1 MAQMVVTHGN
11 GIKNQF
17 RLSESDFYKIPS
29 MKEVDLGNQPTAY
42 EAYLYL
48 IKDLESGKM
57 YLGVHKL
64 NDKLYWTS
72 MKHLEGLRILQG
84 DEKRIQYKILEYG
97 EYSTMKNKE
106 ADEIDKHDA
115 VRSPDFWNQMYG
127 SYHKE
132 KMRLSLVKKI
142 VSNIENGV
150 YSITTENVS
159 DLVKIPTWQVR
170 EGEYVPG
177 LLKYIKSKINEVSG
191 STKNCNPIVILEDRL
206 NEKLYRETDLRIDGA
221 HTLKGAHSCGSL
233 TIKVIRIPKEVHAHL
248 SASEIEM
255 IATLLNKDEEVR
267 KEPNSKETL
276 AKTIFGFW
284 LRSRL
289 EIDSDQNIE
298 FLKDSGKDS
307 AERKDIFKKAE
318 ELKKSYLYETLQNV
332 VLIEYQEA
340 DKEILTKAVTES
352 TTDITLAISQSSS
365 SLRWDR
371 ACEKLQDDKQGR
383 KHLAYYVYH
392 SSFVAAEE
400 LWVDEEMKL
409 RERLDYWLTSKGYTY
424 EIIEM
429 PYKREKV
436 IL

>member
-1 MAQMVVTHGN
+1 MALLHAV

-17 RLSESDFYKIPS
+17 RLDESDFYKIPS

-48 IKDLESGKM
+48 IKDIITGSK

-64 NDKLYWTS
+64 SDTVYWTS
-72 MKHLEGLRILQG
+72 MKHLEGLKILQG
-84 DEKRIQYKILEYG
+84 DEKRIKYQILEYG
-97 EYSTMKNKE
+97 DYSTMKNKE

-115 VRSPDFWNQMYG
+115 VRSPEFWNQMQG
-127 SYHKE
+127 HYHKE
-132 KMRLSLVKKI
+132 KMRPDLVKEI
-142 VSNIENGV
+142 VFNIESGKYGTQIESV
-150 YSITTENVS
+150 EELI
-159 DLVKIPTWQVR
+159 KIPTWQVR
-170 EGEYVPG
+170 NEEYVPS
-177 LLKYIKSKINEVSG
+177 LLKYIKTKIREVGG
-191 STKNCNPIVILEDRL
+191 STKNCNPIVILENRL
-206 NEKLYRETDLRIDGA
+206 NPKLYSITDLRIDGA
-221 HTLKGAHSCGSL
+221 HTLKSAHSENSIN
-233 TIKVIRIPKEVHAHL
+233 IKTIRIPFEVHSDL
-248 SASEIEM
+248 SHSEVEM
-255 IATLLNKDEEVR
+255 IATLLNKDDEIR

-289 EIDSDQNIE
+289 AIDSDDNIQ
-298 FLKDSGKDS
+298 FLKESGKDS
-307 AERKDIFKKAE
+307 TERKDIFKKAE

-332 VLIEYQEA
+332 VLIDYQEA
-340 DKEILTKAVTES
+340 DKEVLTKLVTES
-352 TTDITLAISQSSS
+352 TTDTTLAISQSSS

-371 ACEKLQDDKQGR
+371 ACEKLQDDKEGR

-409 RERLDYWLTSKGYTY
+409 IERLDYWLTSKGYTY

>member
-1 MAQMVVTHGN
+1 MVLLDTV

-17 RLSESDFYKIPS
+17 RLDESDFYKIPS
-29 MKEVDLGNQPTAY
+29 MKEVDLGNQPIAY

-48 IKDLESGKM
+48 IKDIITGNK

-64 NDKLYWTS
+64 SDTVYWTS
-72 MKHLEGLRILQG
+72 MKHLEGLKILQG
-84 DEKRIQYKILEYG
+84 DEKRIKYQILEYG
-97 EYSTMKNKE
+97 DYSTMKNKE

-115 VRSPDFWNQMYG
+115 VRSPEFWNQMQG
-127 SYHKE
+127 HYHKE
-132 KMRLSLVKKI
+132 KMRPDLVKEI
-142 VSNIENGV
+142 VSNIESGKYGTQIESV
-150 YSITTENVS
+150 EELI
-159 DLVKIPTWQVR
+159 KIPTWQVR
-170 EGEYVPG
+170 NEEYVPS
-177 LLKYIKSKINEVSG
+177 LLKYIKTKIREVGG
-191 STKNCNPIVILEDRL
+191 STKNCNPIVILENRL
-206 NEKLYRETDLRIDGA
+206 NSKLYSITDLRIDGA
-221 HTLKGAHSCGSL
+221 HTLKSAHSENSIN
-233 TIKVIRIPKEVHAHL
+233 IKTIRIPFEVHSDL
-248 SASEIEM
+248 SHSEVEM
-255 IATLLNKDEEVR
+255 IATLLNKDDEIR

-289 EIDSDQNIE
+289 AIDSDENIR
-298 FLKDSGKDS
+298 FLKESGKDS
-307 AERKDIFKKAE
+307 TERKDIFKKAE

-332 VLIEYQEA
+332 VLIDYQEA
-340 DKEILTKAVTES
+340 DKEVLTKLVTES
-352 TTDITLAISQSSS
+352 TTDTTLAISQSSS

-371 ACEKLQDDKQGR
+371 ACEKLQDDKEGR

-409 RERLDYWLTSKGYTY
+409 IERLDYWLTSKGYTY

>member
-1 MAQMVVTHGN
+1 MALLHAV

-17 RLSESDFYKIPS
+17 RLDESDFYKIPS

-48 IKDLESGKM
+48 IKDIITGSK

-64 NDKLYWTS
+64 SDTVYWTS
-72 MKHLEGLRILQG
+72 MKHLEGLKILQG
-84 DEKRIQYKILEYG
+84 DEKRIKYQILEYG
-97 EYSTMKNKE
+97 DYSTMKNKE

-115 VRSPDFWNQMYG
+115 VRSPEFWNQMQG
-127 SYHKE
+127 HYHKE
-132 KMRLSLVKKI
+132 KMRPDLVKEI
-142 VSNIENGV
+142 VSNIKSGKYGTQIESV
-150 YSITTENVS
+150 EELI
-159 DLVKIPTWQVR
+159 KIPTWQVR
-170 EGEYVPG
+170 NEEYVPS
-177 LLKYIKSKINEVSG
+177 LLKYIKTKIREVGG
-191 STKNCNPIVILEDRL
+191 STKNCNPIVILENRL
-206 NEKLYRETDLRIDGA
+206 NSKLYSITDLRIDGA
-221 HTLKGAHSCGSL
+221 HTLKSAHSENSIN
-233 TIKVIRIPKEVHAHL
+233 IKTIRIPFEVHSDL
-248 SASEIEM
+248 SHSEVEM
-255 IATLLNKDEEVR
+255 IATLLNKDDEIR

-289 EIDSDQNIE
+289 AIDSDENIQ
-298 FLKDSGKDS
+298 FLKESGKDS
-307 AERKDIFKKAE
+307 TERKDIFKKAE

-332 VLIEYQEA
+332 VLIDYQEA
-340 DKEILTKAVTES
+340 DKEVLTKLVTES
-352 TTDITLAISQSSS
+352 TTDTTLAISQSSS

-371 ACEKLQDDKQGR
+371 ACEKLQDDKEGR

-409 RERLDYWLTSKGYTY
+409 IERLDYWLTSKGYTY

>member
-1 MAQMVVTHGN
+1 MAELVVSSGN

-29 MKEVDLGNQPTAY
+29 MKEVDLGNQPMAY
-42 EAYLYL
+42 EAYLYY
-48 IKDLESGKM
+48 IKDLISGSM

-72 MKHLEGLRILQG
+72 MKHLEGKAILQG

-106 ADEIDKHDA
+106 SDEIDKHDA
-115 VRSPDFWNQMYG
+115 VRSPEFWNQMYG

-132 KMRLSLVKKI
+132 KMRPSLVKEI

-150 YSITTENVS
+150 YPITTESVS
-159 DLVKIPTWQVR
+159 NLVKISTWQVR
-170 EGEYVPG
+170 LGEYVPS

-206 NEKLYRETDLRIDGA
+206 NKKLYRETDLRIDGA
-221 HTLKGAHSCGSL
+221 HTLKAAHSCGSL
-233 TIKVIRIPKEVHAHL
+233 TIKVIRIPKEIHADL
-248 SASEIEM
+248 STSEIEL
-255 IATLLNKDEEVR
+255 IATGLNKDKEIR

-284 LRSRL
+284 LRNRL
-289 EIDSDQNIE
+289 EIDSDMNIGI
-298 FLKDSGKDS
+298 LKDSGKDS
-307 AERKDIFKKAE
+307 AERRDIFKKAE

-332 VLIEYQEA
+332 VLIDYQEA
-340 DKEILTKAVTES
+340 DKGVLTKAVTES
-352 TTDITLAISQSSS
+352 TTDKTLAISQSSS

-371 ACEKLQDDKQGR
+371 ACEKMQDDKQGR

-392 SSFVAAEE
+392 SSFIAAEE

-429 PYKREKV
+429 TYKREKV

>member
-1 MAQMVVTHGN
+1 MALLHAV

-17 RLSESDFYKIPS
+17 RLDESDFYKIPS

-48 IKDLESGKM
+48 IKDIITGSK

-64 NDKLYWTS
+64 SDTVYWTS
-72 MKHLEGLRILQG
+72 MKHLEGLKILQG
-84 DEKRIQYKILEYG
+84 DEKRIKYQILEYG
-97 EYSTMKNKE
+97 DYSTMKNKE

-115 VRSPDFWNQMYG
+115 VRSPEFWNQMQG
-127 SYHKE
+127 HYHKE
-132 KMRLSLVKKI
+132 KMRPDLVKEI
-142 VSNIENGV
+142 VSNIKSGKYGTQIESV
-150 YSITTENVS
+150 EELI
-159 DLVKIPTWQVR
+159 KIPTWQVR
-170 EGEYVPG
+170 NEEYVPS
-177 LLKYIKSKINEVSG
+177 LLKYIKTKIREVGG
-191 STKNCNPIVILEDRL
+191 STKNCNPIVILENRL
-206 NEKLYRETDLRIDGA
+206 NSELYSITDLRIDGA
-221 HTLKGAHSCGSL
+221 HTLKSAHSENSIN
-233 TIKVIRIPKEVHAHL
+233 IKTIRIPFEVHSDL
-248 SASEIEM
+248 SHSEVEM
-255 IATLLNKDEEVR
+255 IATLLNKDDEIR

-289 EIDSDQNIE
+289 AIDSDENIQ
-298 FLKDSGKDS
+298 FLKESGKDS
-307 AERKDIFKKAE
+307 TERKDIFKKAE

-332 VLIEYQEA
+332 VLIDYQEA
-340 DKEILTKAVTES
+340 DKEVLTKLVTES
-352 TTDITLAISQSSS
+352 TTDTTLAISQSSS

-371 ACEKLQDDKQGR
+371 ACEKLQDDKEGR

-409 RERLDYWLTSKGYTY
+409 IERLDYWLTSKGYTY

>member
-1 MAQMVVTHGN
+1 MAQMVVTHDN
-11 GIKNQF
+11 GIKNRF

-29 MKEVDLGNQPTAY
+29 MQKVDLGNQPTAY
-42 EAYLYL
+42 EAYLYS
-48 IKDLESGKM
+48 IKDLVSGRM

-132 KMRLSLVKKI
+132 KIRLSLVATI

-150 YSITTENVS
+150 YSITTETVS

-170 EGEYVPG
+170 EGEYVPR

-206 NEKLYRETDLRIDGA
+206 NKKLYRETDLRIDGA
-221 HTLKGAHSCGSL
+221 HTLEGAHSCGSL
-233 TIKVIRIPKEVHAHL
+233 TIKVIRIPKEVHVDL
-248 SASEIEM
+248 SASEIEI
-255 IATLLNKDEEVR
+255 IASHLNKDEEIR

-289 EIDSDQNIE
+289 EIDSDTNIQI
-298 FLKDSGKDS
+298 LKRSGKDS
-307 AERKDIFKKAE
+307 TERKDIFKKVE

-332 VLIEYQEA
+332 VLIDYQEA
-340 DKEILTKAVTES
+340 DKKTLTKAVTES
-352 TTDITLAISQSSS
+352 TTDTTLGISQSSS

-371 ACEKLQDDKQGR
+371 ACEKLQDDTDGR

-392 SSFVAAEE
+392 STFIAAEE
-400 LWVDEEMKL
+400 LWVDEKMKL
-409 RERLDYWLTSKGYTY
+409 KERLDYWLTSKGYTY

-429 PYKREKV
+429 PYKREK
-436 IL
+436 ITL